1 MSSLEGWRPAFKY
14 YNKWTAL
21 YGALASIALMFAF
34 TWWAALIT
42 WTVISLLFLYIAYL
56 KKPSESK
63 IKHRLEVNVAL
74 IRTMPQMDK
83 WNKLYFTS
91 HLYCICLH
99 NVFLITSTDV
109 NWGSSI
115 QASSYNMALSFSVS
129 LTDVNDHVKNF
140 R

>member
-1 MSSLEGWRPAFKY
+1 MFYSFEHHFNPLCAYAQGRQKVGLIIQFFWRLYWTQYWGSRIRTFALCSLVTVLLLSSLEGWRPAFKY

-83 WNKLYFTS
+83 
-91 HLYCICLH
+91 
-99 NVFLITSTDV
+99 
-109 NWGSSI
+109 
-115 QASSYNMALSFSVS
+115 
-129 LTDVNDHVKNF
+129 
-140 R
+140 